1 MRQTTLHKSLR
12 HSWRILFL
20 LAMLNVQ
27 CISEL
32 WAQEA
37 FYIYRNDG
45 EFNGF
50 FYDDV
55 HKVQVN
61 LGWEQEYFLVDK
73 SVYDKREDSTMLST
87 TPM

>member
-55 HKVQVN
+55 LRMGYSKV
-61 LGWEQEYFLVDK
+61 
-73 SVYDKREDSTMLST
+73 LST